1 MLIGD
6 QRRTCTNEGRWNLPE
21 FGYTECLREYHLI
34 YLHLF
39 CYLLSMVDKATR
51 SGVVVAVQ
59 RRKLIGLS
67 YPEERRANNEYLII
81 LLNRPDALFLGYG
94 CTK

>member
-51 SGVVVAVQ
+51 SGVVAVQ
-59 RRKLIGLS
+59 GRKLIGLS

-81 LLNRPDALFLGYG
+81 LLNRPDALFLGYV
-94 CTK
+94 CT